1 VNHSEMEDLYEL
13 YVLDL
18 LDAEQASEI
27 QAHLDDSCD
36 ICTSRTYAARTLTSS
51 LASLAP
57 VVEPPR
63 KLRQR
68 VLALAQPRKQSY
80 DWFYAFA
87 AAAVLAVLLFGWGY
101 QQLAA
106 KRSLTIEMAE
116 LQRERNALRSAVAI
130 LSESDTRT
138 VQFGANQSAAHGRV
152 FVSGNGGV
160 VFVGSQLPE
169 LAAGRTFEL
178 WLIPRQGNPQ
188 PAGLFKANTA
198 GVSVDVLK
206 QPVDTAG
213 IAAVA
218 VSVEPGSGSPQPTT
232 KPILIIPLA

>member
-1 VNHSEMEDLYEL
+1 MEDLYEL

-18 LDAEQASEI
+18 LDAEQVSEI
-27 QAHLDDSCD
+27 QAHLDEQCEV
-36 ICTSRTYAARTLTSS
+36 CAGRTHAARVLTSS

-57 VVEPPR
+57 PVEPP
-63 KLRQR
+63 KELRQR
-68 VLALAQPRKQSY
+68 VLSLAQPRKQSAQ
-80 DWFYAFA
+80 WLYAFA
-87 AAAVLAVLLFGWGY
+87 AAAALAFLLFGWGY

-106 KRSLTIEMAE
+106 QRALTSEMSE

-138 VQFGANQSAAHGRV
+138 VQFGPNQRAAHGRV
-152 FVSGNGGV
+152 FVSANGGV

-169 LAAGRTFEL
+169 LAADRTFEL

-188 PAGLFKANTA
+188 AAGVFKANAA

-206 QPVDTAG
+206 QPVDTAS

-218 VSVEPGSGSPQPTT
+218 VSIEPDAGSPQPTT

>member
-1 VNHSEMEDLYEL
+1 MEDLYEL

-18 LDAEQASEI
+18 LDAEQALEI
-27 QAHLDDSCD
+27 KAHLDEQCEV
-36 ICTSRTYAARTLTSS
+36 CTPRTSAARVLTSS

-57 VVEPPR
+57 PVEPPKELR
-63 KLRQR
+63 KR
-68 VLALAQPRKQSY
+68 VLSLAKPPQQSAP
-80 DWFYAFA
+80 WLYAFA
-87 AAAVLAVLLFGWGY
+87 AAAVLAFLLFGWGY

-106 KRSLTIEMAE
+106 KRALTSEMAE

-138 VQFGANQSAAHGRV
+138 VQFGANQGAAHGRV

-169 LAAGRTFEL
+169 LAADRTFEL

-188 PAGLFKANTA
+188 PAGGFKANTA

-206 QPVDTAG
+206 QPVDTAS